1 MEPIV
6 FNVPANG
13 MPDPTIEQQVH
24 HCVTAA
30 LVNLLIL
37 NDLRQLTSAV
47 RLVRHAGKGSNPYMT
62 H

>member
-1 MEPIV
+1 ML
-6 FNVPANG
+6 NVPANG
-13 MPDPTIEQQVH
+13 MPDPTIEQQGH
-24 HCVTAA
+24 NCVTAA

-47 RLVRHAGKGSNPYMT
+47 RLVRHAGEGSNPYMT